1 MNYEVRIYEA
11 NHYMGASD
19 HYDLT
24 AARTHCQDVII
35 GLGPDRVIYRQ
46 DIINKSTSKAVE
58 VVR

>member
-11 NHYMGASD
+11 NHYMGTSD
-19 HYDLT
+19 HYNLA

-46 DIINKSTSKAVE
+46 DIINKSTRKVVE